1 MNFCGKPLHNQVA
14 FRISDSFYTILDAR
28 NLLIHSPNHETLW
41 APFAQLF
48 RPSFTSQT
56 CGAVNANAP
65 YSPQSTPKVEPKI
78 IKNQYKFD
86 QSWDNFKGGSMIS
99 SSPKLM
105 QSEKKTSQAHPP
117 KLPGSAVFS
126 NMFVPPLPC
135 TAGSLANNTVQ
146 YRFLA
151 LNVGLRIITQP
162 L

>member
-14 FRISDSFYTILDAR
+14 FRISDGFYTILDAR

-86 QSWDNFKGGSMIS
+86 QSWENFKGGSMIS

-105 QSEKKTSQAHPP
+105 QSEKKHPKP
-117 KLPGSAVFS
+117 TRQNFQVLQFFLTCLCRPCHVQLAV
-126 NMFVPPLPC
+126 
-135 TAGSLANNTVQ
+135 
-146 YRFLA
+146 
-151 LNVGLRIITQP
+151 
-162 L
+162 